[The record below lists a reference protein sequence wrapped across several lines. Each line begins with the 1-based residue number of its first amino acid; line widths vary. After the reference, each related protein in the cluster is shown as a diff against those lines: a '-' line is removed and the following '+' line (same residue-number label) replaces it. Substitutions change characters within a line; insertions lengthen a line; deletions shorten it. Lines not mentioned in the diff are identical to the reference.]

1 MSRPLQR
8 RKPDSNGDA
17 SARGHAPHTL
27 PRDALIASSL
37 LEADEFI
44 PRDSDEHR
52 SSERAGN
59 DRSDLESSCRTS
71 LPQLRTHM
79 QIRLGETPSHLS
91 SWLMTA
97 ATVTSLV
104 TPMAA
109 HAQPTVS
116 VPDFK
121 NNVTGAW
128 WWQGPVAQD
137 LSHALA
143 NELAATGDI
152 KVVERRNLSQVL
164 SEQELAELGIVRQSS
179 PTAARKGQMTGARYI
194 ILGTVTSYD
203 TSTNVESKGSGMS
216 FLGFGGAKQNTVTQ
230 DYVAID
236 IRVVDSTTGEVV
248 GSRTVEGRA
257 SNTME
262 QKPAAG
268 RRTAGRLCADE
279 QRWLCRDGSSRDAE
293 LLEQFHHGQSH
304 AGSQGDSSRID
315 RSLGVCELS
324 AGAQRGLHGQLQRQG
339 CPASPEHTGDSEAG
353 MTSLASG
360 VPVNRRSTGSATA
373 HTDCGPVA
381 HRWEAPRALK
391 GADQLA

>member
-1 MSRPLQR
+1 
-8 RKPDSNGDA
+8 
-17 SARGHAPHTL
+17 
-27 PRDALIASSL
+27 
-37 LEADEFI
+37 
-44 PRDSDEHR
+44 
-52 SSERAGN
+52 
-59 DRSDLESSCRTS
+59 
-71 LPQLRTHM
+71 M

-262 QKPAAG
+262 QKRNGGSLLPAAG
-268 RRTAGRLCADE
+268 
-279 QRWLCRDGSSRDAE
+279 
-293 LLEQFHHGQSH
+293 LLGAF
-304 AGSQGDSSRID
+304 
-315 RSLGVCELS
+315 VPMNS
-324 AGAQRGLHGQLQRQG
+324 AGYAATAAAGTLSFSNNSTTASRTPAAKAIRAALIEASGYVSCLLVPKGDCMASYNAKDAQRRQNTLG
-339 CPASPEHTGDSEAG
+339 T
-353 MTSLASG
+353 
-360 VPVNRRSTGSATA
+360 
-373 HTDCGPVA
+373 
-381 HRWEAPRALK
+381 LK
-391 GADQLA
+391 LE